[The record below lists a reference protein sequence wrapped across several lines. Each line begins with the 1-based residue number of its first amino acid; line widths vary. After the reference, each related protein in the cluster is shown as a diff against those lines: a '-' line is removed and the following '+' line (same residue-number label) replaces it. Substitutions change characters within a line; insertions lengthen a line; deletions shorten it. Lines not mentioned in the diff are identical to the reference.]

1 MVVTV
6 GAVGAMELVAMDTWY
21 GQKRRLRRE
30 GKKDEDEDDEGKGKD
45 EDEEDGKEEGRRRS

>member
-45 EDEEDGKEEGRRRS
+45 EDEKKPQKGKE